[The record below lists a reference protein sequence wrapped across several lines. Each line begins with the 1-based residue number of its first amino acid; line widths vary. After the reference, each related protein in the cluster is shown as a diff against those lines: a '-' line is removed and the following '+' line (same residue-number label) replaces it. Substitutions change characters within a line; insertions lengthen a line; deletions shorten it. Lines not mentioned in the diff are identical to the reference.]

1 MTAPHKQI
9 LVFNTTPNWKEK
21 KENLLEKIVGS
32 KAGEKKIFSDLEHL
46 WYQKVRKN
54 SKNDMRREEL

>member
-9 LVFNTTPNWKEK
+9 LIFNTTPNWKEK

-32 KAGEKKIFSDLEHL
+32 KAGEKKFLVTWNICGT
-46 WYQKVRKN
+46 RK
-54 SKNDMRREEL
+54 